1 MQRRIITVFFLALA
15 LPLCAQETETAGSSA
30 ASETNETN
38 ETSATP
44 GINDENI
51 PDSIRNNR
59 YFRESLRYGNLARLA
74 MSEADYDAVEEYAAE
89 AVKWAERSDQY
100 VRAFL
105 ESRKPGLPA
114 QYTVR
119 TWKGERDCLW
129 NIAGQPWVYNN
140 PRRWRILYEA
150 NKDKFPD
157 PANPNWLE
165 PGIVLDIPSIKGES
179 RRGMWSAARQY
190 ETFR

>member
-1 MQRRIITVFFLALA
+1 MNSSITTIIFLALTFA
-15 LPLCAQETETAGSSA
+15 YVADAHAADTAMTSV
-30 ASETNETN
+30 TN
-38 ETSATP
+38 ETSEA
-44 GINDENI
+44 IDESI

-59 YFRESLRYGNLARLA
+59 YFLESLRYANLARLA
-74 MSEADYDAVEEYAAE
+74 MMEADYNAVEEHAAE
-89 AVKWAERSDQY
+89 AVKWAERSDIY

-129 NIAGQPWVYNN
+129 NIAGKPWAYNN
-140 PRRWRILYEA
+140 PRRWPLLYDA

-157 PANPNWLE
+157 PNNPNWLE

-179 RRGMWSAARQY
+179 RRGMWSEAKKY
-190 ETFR
+190 ETFK